1 MLNGDSGALTRLM
14 ERYDRLVRYTVFR
27 ASRRRCLS
35 DPQWVDTIASDAW
48 TGFVRSMQRKPDDL
62 PASVRTYLSQVARNR
77 CLDALRSAPPQ
88 HDSID
93 HGEMGNAVEA
103 DAGVEDP
110 SEASVRLEQ
119 IDALRACVGSLSDD
133 DQAIYAH
140 LDLITQRRWKEA
152 AKALG
157 MPEAT
162 LRSRWT
168 KILERLSQGLAG
180 ETGL

>member
-1 MLNGDSGALTRLM
+1 MLSGDSGALTRLM

-27 ASRRRCLS
+27 TSRRQCLS

-48 TGFVRSMQRKPDDL
+48 TGFVRSMQRKADDL
-62 PASVRTYLSQVARNR
+62 PASVRTYLIQVARNR

-88 HDSID
+88 QDSID
-93 HGEMGNAVEA
+93 YEGMGGIVDA
-103 DAGVEDP
+103 DTGAEDP
-110 SEASVRLEQ
+110 SETSARLEQ
-119 IDALRACVGSLSDD
+119 IDALRACVASLSDD

-152 AKALG
+152 ANALR

-168 KILERLSQGLAG
+168 KITERLSQGLR
-180 ETGL
+180 